1 MIKVG
6 EQLPSAKLF
15 KLGEKGVDTIDST
28 EYLADKKVAI
38 VSVPSAFSSTCSI
51 QLPGYIEKSEEILS
65 KGMDEIVCL
74 AVNNAFV
81 MKAWE
86 KHLEAS
92 DKVTFL
98 SDGNGEFS
106 KAMGLLADASM
117 IGFGEISARYAAVAN
132 NNVLEAVF
140 VEAGTALEV
149 STAENLLNNL

>member
-15 KLGEKGVDTIDST
+15 KLGEKGVDTIEST

-51 QLPGYIEKSEEILS
+51 QLPGYIEKSDEILS
-65 KGMDEIVCL
+65 KGIDEIVCL

-86 KHLEAS
+86 KHLEA
-92 DKVTFL
+92 
-98 SDGNGEFS
+98 
-106 KAMGLLADASM
+106 AD
-117 IGFGEISARYAAVAN
+117 N
-132 NNVLEAVF
+132 DNVLESVF
-140 VEAGTALEV
+140 VETGTALEV

>member
-15 KLGEKGVDTIDST
+15 KLGEKGVDTIDSS
-28 EYLADKKVAI
+28 EYLADKKVTI

-51 QLPGYIEKSEEILS
+51 QLPSYIEKSEEILS
-65 KGMDEIVCL
+65 KGIDEIVCL

-86 KHLEAS
+86 KQLEAS

-106 KAMGLLADASM
+106 KAMGLSADASM

-149 STAENLLNNL
+149 STAENLLSNL